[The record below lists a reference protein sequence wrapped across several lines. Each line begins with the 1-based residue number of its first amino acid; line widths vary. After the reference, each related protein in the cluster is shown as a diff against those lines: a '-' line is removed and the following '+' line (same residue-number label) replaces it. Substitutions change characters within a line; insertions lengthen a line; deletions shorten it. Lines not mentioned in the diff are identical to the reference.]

1 MYIPKKIKKT
11 ILSQLFRDGI
21 LVIKL
26 DKKNHRYENLVSI
39 KVMKSL
45 VSKGLVSERY
55 SWNFYYFIL
64 KDNGVDYLR
73 KFLNI
78 PNSVTPL
85 THIAL

>member
-1 MYIPKKIKKT
+1 MYISKKIKKT

-64 KDNGVDYLR
+64 HSFQK
-73 KFLNI
+73 K
-78 PNSVTPL
+78 
-85 THIAL
+85 